1 MKIKKY
7 YNYIFRYFLVIPF
20 FILGQGSNDVYKN
33 VRKNQSLINDVYRQV
48 ITNYVDDIDLD
59 SFTKLS
65 INNML
70 SELDPYTSYMEKE
83 EKDGIEILT
92 KGKYGGIGISIGKR
106 ENQLTVITPMDN
118 SPAKRAGILSG
129 DIIVKIDGNHT
140 KNLTMDEAAKLI
152 RGKKGSKV
160 VLSIERFGESELIDF
175 NLLRESIKVKDI
187 SYHGMLDEQTGYI
200 RLTRFSRNSDQEMK
214 DALENLIDSNM
225 TGLILDLRDNPGGLL
240 NSAVNILDMFTEKGQ
255 LLVYTEGKTYKSK
268 RKYFSKSE
276 PLVPNEI
283 KITVLVNQGSASAS
297 EIVAGVL
304 QDVDRG
310 VVIGRSTFGKGLV
323 QTVINIDRERS
334 VKITSAKYFIPSGRL
349 IQKPGYLPKELLADT
364 SSMDSIFFTKSG
376 RSVSGLGG
384 INPDY
389 TVDLNNIEPL
399 LSVSLRK
406 GLFFSFVQKNKSK
419 YNSFKD
425 VENDTSILN
434 EFESYMYSNNIQVK
448 MRGESNYIKMK
459 EKLLELDS
467 NSVQIQGALDI
478 LDSYFEDISINQFD
492 LEKSDIHHWLLVEFA
507 EYFNGVEGRFKI
519 SARKDLDI
527 QKAMNILHDPVAFDN
542 IFLPQ

>member
-1 MKIKKY
+1 MAIKKY
-7 YNYIFRYFLVIPF
+7 FNYIFSIFLLIPF
-20 FILGQGSNDVYKN
+20 FVFGKGSNDIYKN

-106 ENQLTVITPMDN
+106 ENQLTVITPMEN

-129 DIIVKIDGNHT
+129 DIIIKIDGKDT

-160 VLSIERFGESELIDF
+160 ILSIERFGESDLIDF

-187 SYHGMLDEQTGYI
+187 SYFGMLDEQTGYI

-214 DALENLIDSNM
+214 DALENLIDNNM

-268 RKYFSKSE
+268 RKYISKSD
-276 PLVPNEI
+276 PLVPVEI

-364 SSMDSIFFTKSG
+364 SSMDSIFFTKGG

-389 TVDLNNIEPL
+389 KVDLSNIEPL

-419 YNSFKD
+419 YNSFEE
-425 VENDTSILN
+425 VESDTNILN
-434 EFESYMYSNNIQVK
+434 EFETYMYSNDIQVK
-448 MRGESNYIKMK
+448 MKGESNYIKMK

-478 LDSYFEDISINQFD
+478 LDSYFEDIYINQFD
-492 LEKSDIHHWLLVEFA
+492 LEKSNIHHWLLVEFA

-527 QKAMNILHDPVAFDN
+527 QKAIDILHDPVAFDN

>member
-1 MKIKKY
+1 MIKVFLKAISLLVTAAP
-7 YNYIFRYFLVIPF
+7 IFIN
-20 FILGQGSNDVYKN
+20 GQGSNELYKS

-48 ITNYVDDIDLD
+48 ITNYVDEIDLD

-106 ENQLTVITPMDN
+106 ENQLTVITPMEN

-129 DIIVKIDGNHT
+129 DIIIKIDDIET

-152 RGKKGSKV
+152 RGEKGSKV
-160 VLSIERFGESELIDF
+160 VLSIERLGEADLIDF
-175 NLLRESIKVKDI
+175 NLLRENIKVKDI
-187 SYHGMLDEQTGYI
+187 SYFGMLDEQTGYI

-214 DALENLIDSNM
+214 DALENLIENNM

-255 LLVYTEGKTYKSK
+255 LLVYTKGKTYKSK
-268 RKYFSKSE
+268 RKYLSKSE
-276 PLVPNEI
+276 PLVPENL

-334 VKITSAKYFIPSGRL
+334 LKITSAKYYIPSGRL

-364 SSMDSIFFTKSG
+364 STVDSVFFTKGG

-384 INPDY
+384 ITPDY
-389 TVDLNNIEPL
+389 IVELKNLEPL
-399 LSVSLRK
+399 LSASLRK
-406 GLFFSFVQKNKSK
+406 GLFFSFVQKHKNN
-419 YNSFKD
+419 YNSFEE
-425 VENDTSILN
+425 VENDLSIIDN
-434 EFESYMYSNNIQVK
+434 FENYIYSNDINVK
-448 MRGESNYIKMK
+448 MKGESKYIKMK
-459 EKLLELDS
+459 EDLLDLDS

-478 LDSYFEDISINQFD
+478 LDSYFEDVSINQFD
-492 LEKSDIHHWLLVEFA
+492 DEKKEIHHWLLVEFA
-507 EYFNGVEGRFKI
+507 EYFNGVEGRVQV
-519 SARKDLDI
+519 SARRDMDI
-527 QKAMNILHDPVAFDN
+527 KKAMNILHDPVVFDN
-542 IFLPQ
+542 IFIPQ